1 MEKEII
7 QALKEDR
14 LYDFIAN
21 NYWKIERELIRDLIL
36 EIYYILLYDT
46 EIEIDADI
54 DEVFK
59 EINNKIIE
67 SLKQNRDWE
76 D

>member
-7 QALKEDR
+7 QAIKEDR

-21 NYWKIERELIRDLIL
+21 NYWKMEKEVARDLL
-36 EIYYILLYDT
+36 MEIYYVLRYETDVDLSSNMRET
-46 EIEIDADI
+46 RE
-54 DEVFK
+54 
-59 EINNKIIE
+59 NLIE

-76 D
+76 E

>member
-7 QALKEDR
+7 EAIKEDR

-21 NYWKIERELIRDLIL
+21 HYWEIDRAVMRDLIL
-36 EIYYILLYDT
+36 EIYYILRYERT
-46 EIEIDADI
+46 IEEEESIENLKDNI
-54 DEVFK
+54 V
-59 EINNKIIE
+59 E

-76 D
+76 E

>member
-14 LYDFIAN
+14 LYDFITN

>member
-7 QALKEDR
+7 QAIKEDR

-21 NYWKIERELIRDLIL
+21 HYWEIKPEILKDLIL
-36 EIYYILLYDT
+36 EIYYILRYETDVDLGANMQET
-46 EIEIDADI
+46 RE
-54 DEVFK
+54 
-59 EINNKIIE
+59 KIIE

-76 D
+76 E

>member
-7 QALKEDR
+7 QAIKEDR

-21 NYWKIERELIRDLIL
+21 HYWEIKPELLKDLIL
-36 EIYYILLYDT
+36 ELTYEIYFNSYEYSS
-46 EIEIDADI
+46 
-54 DEVFK
+54 K
-59 EINNKIIE
+59 EDRQGLNENLIE

-76 D
+76 E